1 MSDIHDKI
9 RALLN
14 TANDA
19 RGNDNERAN
28 AERIASMLMMRHG
41 IAKDELGEKATV
53 IDGNKFEIA
62 YKWYRFAASA
72 AAELYGVKPFYT
84 TGGPVLLCRFIGRPE
99 NIEAAQDTLAFYL
112 LQVESLY
119 KFHLPKGMT
128 KKERADYRKTFK
140 DQCAFR
146 IYERVVKIVAEQT
159 RATTKVSHAT
169 ALVVLEHREQLKLEA
184 DDHISKMSGVR
195 RMKGVKVHS
204 RSATAAIDGRRAGD
218 AVDLNRKVNA
228 RAPLQIGRG

>member
-14 TANDA
+14 TANDV

-72 AAELYGVKPFYT
+72 AADLYGVKPFYT

-112 LQVESLY
+112 LQVEALY
-119 KFHLPKGMT
+119 KAHLPKGLS
-128 KKERADYRKTFK
+128 KKERSDYRKTFK
-140 DQCAFR
+140 DQCAYR
-146 IYERVVKIVAEQT
+146 IYQRVEAIVAEQT
-159 RATTKVSHAT
+159 QAHEGVSHAT
-169 ALVVLEHREQLKLEA
+169 ALVVIEHREQLKIEA

-195 RMKGVKVHS
+195 QMKAISV
-204 RSATAAIDGRRAGD
+204 SAKSSNAYHAGRKAGD
-218 AVDLNRKVNA
+218 TIDLNRKVNA
-228 RAPLQIGRG
+228 AKLAIGRG